1 MVNLGSIHTY
11 RSEVDRII
19 RFGGST
25 KETSIRRAVF
35 NLINAYARPRDL
47 LLVEE
52 LDYFNPR
59 RDRTVRPDGTLKNVL
74 RIDQGFWESKDTDD
88 DLTEEIKKKFDRGY
102 PDTNI
107 LFEDSQTAILYQDGA
122 RLLTAP
128 FAQAEALDELL
139 TAYVSFEN
147 QDVLE
152 FRKAVETFKSDIP
165 NIVTALR
172 GMIQQQGKANSTFR
186 QRRGTFL
193 ELCRSAINPAVTPDD
208 VDEMLIQHILTEE
221 IFLSI
226 FSDTQLL
233 DENNIARELKQVE
246 NTFFTGATKRD
257 TLGQIKHYY
266 ECIKAHAASIVSPRE
281 KQTFLKVIYEN
292 FYKAYNPKGADRL
305 GIVYTPGEVI
315 DFMIRSTD
323 TLLNR
328 HFGRGLADQA
338 VEILDPAT
346 GTGSYVCD
354 LIEYLPREVL
364 ARKYKHE
371 LHANEVAILP
381 YYIANLNIETAYA
394 AKMGSYAPFENICF
408 VDTLDNTEGLRVENQ
423 WELGAVSVENTRR
436 IKEQNKRTISVI
448 IGNPPYNA
456 NQKNENDNNKNRTY
470 EHIDKRIKATYI
482 AASTAQ
488 KTKGYDMYAR
498 FIRWA
503 SDRLADQG
511 VVAFICPRSFIDKRH
526 NDGFRKVV
534 GGGWVNEQG
543 QKVPAEFD
551 HIYILDTKSDVIDNP
566 KISGTKHNV
575 FGIQLGVAIVF
586 FVKDKTKTGAR
597 SCQIHYTSLADEIPR
612 KEKLDFL
619 SAAKIESL
627 DMEKIEPDADGNWL
641 NMDTSDFKS
650 LLPLAVKRGIAS
662 GEPQAVFSLYSLG
675 VVTNRDEWVY
685 GSDNKNVQAKVRHLI
700 KVYNADVK
708 KLKGVADQEALNYSI
723 KWTRAV
729 KQSLERRDRF
739 KFEPERVIEASYRP
753 FTKLAL
759 YYSGQ
764 LNEVRYQ
771 IPQIFGD
778 SGKLENI
785 AICQTDASSQK
796 PFMVLA
802 VKQVPDLHFVGAASG
817 TNVLPLYRYD
827 EDGHRQDNLTD
838 WGLRQFQKHY
848 GDAAITKRDIFHY
861 TYAVLH
867 HPAYRTKYEIN
878 LKREFPRLPFYADF
892 RQWAKWGEALMELH
906 LNYEQAALFKLE
918 RRDAP
923 DESERP
929 LTPSLSPPRGE
940 GARRA
945 GEGSRALR
953 GRAATLGEKPAL
965 KPKLKAIKETGS
977 IELDATTPLTGI
989 PAAAWDYKLGNRSG
1003 LEWVLDQWKE
1013 HKISDPTVA
1022 AKFNTYHFA
1031 DHKEQVIEL
1040 LQRVCTVSV
1049 ETMKIVKA
1057 MAAVIE
1063 SQ

>member
-1 MVNLGSIHTY
+1 MANLGFIHTY

-59 RDRTVRPDGTLKNVL
+59 RDKTVRPDGTLKNIL
-74 RIDQGFWESKDTDD
+74 RIDQGFWESKDTGD

-102 PDTNI
+102 PDSNI
-107 LFEDSQTAILYQDGA
+107 LFEDSQTAILFQDGA

-128 FAQAEALDELL
+128 FASAEALDELL

-152 FRKAVETFKSDIP
+152 FRKAVERFKDDIP

-172 GMIQQQGKANSTFR
+172 GMILQQGKANATFR

-266 ECIKAHAASIVSPRE
+266 ECIKAHATSIVSPRE

-423 WELGAVSVENTRR
+423 WELGAMSVENTRR
-436 IKEQNKRTISVI
+436 IKAQNLRKISVI

-456 NQKNENDNNKNRTY
+456 NQQNENDNNKNRTY

-488 KTKGYDMYAR
+488 KTKVYDMYAR

-503 SDRLADQG
+503 SDRLGEQG
-511 VVAFICPRSFIDKRH
+511 IVAYICNRSFIDQRTF
-526 NDGFRKVV
+526 DGFRKTVA
-534 GGGWVNEQG
+534 E
-543 QKVPAEFD
+543 EFD
-551 HIYILDTKSDVIDNP
+551 QIYIMDTKSDVRSNP
-566 KISGTKHNV
+566 KISGTKNNV
-575 FGIQLGVAIVF
+575 FGIQTGVAIVF
-586 FVKDKTKTGAR
+586 FVKDKTKSR
-597 SCQIHYTSLADEIPR
+597 SCQIHYTSLTDEMT
-612 KEKLDFL
+612 KDQKLEFL
-619 SAAKIESL
+619 SAAKIEML
-627 DMEKIEPDADGNWL
+627 DLERIEPDADGNWL

-650 LLPLAVKRGIAS
+650 LLPLV
-662 GEPQAVFSLYSLG
+662 GELEKAVFGLDSNG
-675 VVTNRDEWVY
+675 VVSNRDDWVY
-685 GSDNKNVQAKVRHLI
+685 DVDAAALAKKAKFLSDEYNRLLKAK
-700 KVYNADVK
+700 DSSFPDTVK
-708 KLKGVADQEALNYSI
+708 WSRDLK
-723 KWTRAV
+723 R
-729 KQSLERRDRF
+729 
-739 KFEPERVIEASYRP
+739 KFEQSRKSKFERKLIVSALYRP
-753 FTKLAL
+753 FTKLPL
-759 YYSGQ
+759 YSEK
-764 LNEVRYQ
+764 LFVDILTDNHYQ
-771 IPQIFGD
+771 MFGPELD
-778 SGKLENI
+778 KENI
-785 AICQTDASSQK
+785 VILHTAPDSQK
-796 PFMVLA
+796 PFLA
-802 VKQVPDLHFVGAASG
+802 YVGNCIPDLHFVGAAAG
-817 TNVLPLYRYD
+817 TTCLPLYRYD
-827 EDGHRQDNLTD
+827 DQGHRQDNLTD
-838 WGLRQFQKHY
+838 WGLRQFQQHY
-848 GDAAITKRDIFHY
+848 GDAAITKRDLFHY

-906 LNYEQAALFKLE
+906 LNYEQAAPFKLE
-918 RRDAP
+918 RHDREEPA
-923 DESERP
+923 
-929 LTPSLSPPRGE
+929 G
-940 GARRA
+940 GASVLA
-945 GEGSRALR
+945 SRASQAQAAR
-953 GRAATLGEKPAL
+953 GDARPTKRQPDEKPAL
-965 KPKLKAIKETGS
+965 KPRLKAIKETGS
-977 IELDATTPLTGI
+977 IEIDATTTLTGI

-1031 DHKEQVIEL
+1031 DHKEKVIDL
-1040 LQRVCTVSV
+1040 LHRVCTVSV
-1049 ETMKIVKA
+1049 ETMKIVAAMTAIKA
-1057 MAAVIE
+1057 
-1063 SQ
+1063 SQEQNR